1 MIIQLE
7 ENIMTKR
14 KFEIRGVD
22 ANGDL
27 WIVASDVKE
36 TAEALAKKFRDEG
49 YTDVRII
56 EN

>member
-1 MIIQLE
+1 MVIQLK
-7 ENIMTKR
+7 ENTMTKR
-14 KFEIRGVD
+14 KFEIHGVD
-22 ANGDL
+22 ENGDL

-36 TAEALAKKFRDEG
+36 TAEAMAKKFRNEG